1 MDLVI
6 IRYGRNFSGTG
17 QNLGQGF
24 IALKHWD
31 ARAGQANTA
40 QAIRER
46 AIKYFKQYPNAQVN
60 VNMPSSVSGLGQTD
74 GLEFWIRDMDGKGL
88 SYLEDKL
95 KVIDIIANKCK
106 VNNRN
111 DFEFYQAYYYHENK
125 NIQHKKLSLIKF
137 EN

>member
-1 MDLVI
+1 MTEHKKCLFLADISITSTYYSWSLDSILDRVI
-6 IRYGRNFSGTG
+6 GVIFG
-17 QNLGQGF
+17 
-24 IALKHWD
+24 
-31 ARAGQANTA
+31 
-40 QAIRER
+40 
-46 AIKYFKQYPNAQVN
+46 IKT
-60 VNMPSSVSGLGQTD
+60 S
-74 GLEFWIRDMDGKGL
+74 
-88 SYLEDKL
+88 LEDKL